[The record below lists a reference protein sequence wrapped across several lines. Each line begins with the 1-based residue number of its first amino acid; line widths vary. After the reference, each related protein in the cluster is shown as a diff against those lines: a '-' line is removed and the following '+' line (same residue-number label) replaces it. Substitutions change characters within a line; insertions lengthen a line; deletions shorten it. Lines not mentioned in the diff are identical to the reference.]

1 MLLANFVAMA
11 FEKVTREENYSE
23 WYNNLVYNA
32 DLAEHSAVKG
42 CMVIKPHG
50 YAIWEKMQ
58 KQLDHMFKETGHS
71 NAYFPLFVPKSLFEK
86 EEKNAE
92 GFAKECAVVTHYRLK
107 ADPNKPGSLMADPD
121 SRLTEELVVRPT
133 SEAIIWNTY
142 KNWIQSYRDLP
153 ILINQWANVVRWEM
167 RTRLFLRTAEFL
179 WQEGH
184 TAHATKEE
192 ALIETKQMLEV
203 YAEFAETFMAIPVIK
218 GVKTENE
225 RFAGADETYCIE
237 GMMQDGKALQM
248 GTSHFLGQN
257 FAKAFDVK
265 FQSKEGKLDYVWAT
279 SWGVSTRLMGALI
292 MVHSDDEGLVVPPK
306 LAPIQVVFVPIYK
319 SDEERDAVLS
329 RMDEIAADLKKAGL
343 LVKVDARDTH
353 KPGYKFAEWEQ
364 KGVPVRLALGPRD
377 LASGNIELARRDTK
391 TKEVV
396 SIEGLTERLV
406 ALMDE
411 IQQSLYDKALKFQK
425 EKTYTV
431 NSWEEFLD
439 VIETKQGFAYGH
451 WDGTGETEEKIKE
464 ATKATI
470 RCIPLDSVLEEGVC
484 VFSGKPS
491 TQRVLFAK
499 AY

>member
-1 MLLANFVAMA
+1 
-11 FEKVTREENYSE
+11 
-23 WYNNLVYNA
+23 
-32 DLAEHSAVKG
+32 
-42 CMVIKPHG
+42 
-50 YAIWEKMQ
+50 
-58 KQLDHMFKETGHS
+58 
-71 NAYFPLFVPKSLFEK
+71 
-86 EEKNAE
+86 
-92 GFAKECAVVTHYRLK
+92 
-107 ADPNKPGSLMADPD
+107 
-121 SRLTEELVVRPT
+121 
-133 SEAIIWNTY
+133 
-142 KNWIQSYRDLP
+142 
-153 ILINQWANVVRWEM
+153 
-167 RTRLFLRTAEFL
+167 L

-319 SDEERDAVLS
+319 SDEERDAVLGK
-329 RMDEIAADLKKAGL
+329 MDEMAADLKKAGL

-396 SIEGLTERLV
+396 SMEGLADRLV

-411 IQQSLYDKALKFQK
+411 IQQSLYDKALKYQK

-431 NSWEEFLD
+431 NNWEEFLD
-439 VIETKQGFAYGH
+439 VIETKQGFAYAH

>member
-1 MLLANFVAMA
+1 MA

-23 WYNNLVYNA
+23 WYNQLVYKA

-50 YAIWEKMQ
+50 YAIWENMQ
-58 KQLDHMFKETGHS
+58 RVLDQMFKDTGHS

-107 ADPNKPGSLMADPD
+107 ADPNKPGALMADPD
-121 SRLTEELVVRPT
+121 SKLTEELVVRPT

-192 ALIETKQMLEV
+192 ALTETKQMLDV
-203 YAEFAETFMAIPVIK
+203 YATFAEEYMAIPVIK

-225 RFAGADETYCIE
+225 RFAGAVETYCIE

-257 FAKAFDVK
+257 FAKAFDVT
-265 FQSKEGKLDYVWAT
+265 FQNKEGKIESVWAT

-292 MVHSDDEGLVVPPK
+292 MVHSDDEGLVIPPK
-306 LAPIQVVFVPIYK
+306 LAPIHVVLVPIYRK
-319 SDEERDAVLS
+319 DEEREAVIS
-329 RMDEIAADLKKAGL
+329 KMDEIAASLKAVGL
-343 LVKVDARDTH
+343 KVKVDDRDTH

-364 KGVPVRLALGPRD
+364 KGIPVRLALGPRD
-377 LASGNIELARRDTK
+377 LAQNSIELARRDLK

-396 SIEGLTERLV
+396 SMDGLETRIKDML
-406 ALMDE
+406 DE
-411 IQQSLYDKALKFQK
+411 IQSSLFDKAKTFLNQR
-425 EKTYTV
+425 TYTV
-431 NSWEEFLD
+431 NTWDEFID
-439 VIETKQGFAYGH
+439 VLENKQGFAYAH
-451 WDGTGETEEKIKE
+451 WDGTGETETKIKE
-464 ATKATI
+464 LTKATI
-470 RCIPLDSVLEEGVC
+470 RCIPLDNVEE
-484 VFSGKPS
+484 SGKCILTGAPS

-499 AY
+499 SY